1 MRVGIGYD
9 VHKLV
14 EDRELILGGVCIPY
28 EKGLLGHSDADVVV
42 HAIMDALLGAA
53 ALGDIGMHFPDR
65 DEKYKGVS
73 SIKLLQYVR
82 NMISQKSYKI
92 ENIDAV
98 IIAQEPKLAPYID
111 RMNTNISKALGLS
124 KNQVNIKATTEEGL
138 GFTGLGQGMAAQAV
152 VLINNVLNEKRRLHD
167 LKSVDYNMLKWYF
180 SFRHPETCENV
191 ILDSYLWKDYYDTRY
206 YFNDRGL
213 MWIFSNKDETFTN
226 MPLCRE
232 EDLEEC
238 FYDVKDYFN
247 NVLGLKLK
255 LYLADEEAV
264 KILNLPEDQFVVEED
279 RRYFDYIYDAEELKN
294 LSGKKFHKKKNH
306 VNGFMREYEGRYEF
320 KILECDCTSEIIEFL
335 NEWKETRDI
344 EDEYNRVD
352 YEVLGIQSV
361 LKNCELIKFKIAG
374 VYIDGKLEAFSM
386 GSYSKEER
394 MAYIHVEKANPNIKG
409 LYAFINQQFIVHGFF
424 DAIKVNREDDMGIE
438 GLRKAKMSYQ
448 PIYLAKKYSIFEK

>member
-9 VHKLV
+9 VHKL
-14 EDRELILGGVCIPY
+14 EEGRKLILGGVDVPF
-28 EKGLLGHSDADVVV
+28 EKGLLGHSDADVLV

-53 ALGDIGMHFPDR
+53 AMRDIGKHFPDS
-65 DEKYKGVS
+65 DETYKGAS
-73 SIKLLQYVR
+73 SIRMLQHVR
-82 NMISQKSYKI
+82 NLLFEKSYKI

-98 IIAQEPKLAPYID
+98 IVAQEPKLSPFIEK
-111 RMNTNISKALGLS
+111 MSGNIAKALGIS
-124 KNQVNIKATTEEGL
+124 KGQVNIKATTEEGL
-138 GFTGLGQGMAAQAV
+138 GFTGLGHGMASQAV
-152 VLINNVLNEKRRLHD
+152 VLINNVLNEKKRLHE

-206 YFNDRGL
+206 YFNDKGL

-226 MPLCRE
+226 IPLCRA

-238 FYDVKDYFN
+238 FYDIKEYFN
-247 NVLGLKLK
+247 NILGTKLK

-264 KILNLPEDQFVVEED
+264 NILKLPEDKFIVEED
-279 RRYFDYIYDAEELKN
+279 RRYFDYIYDAEELRN

-320 KILECDCTSEIIEFL
+320 KILSCEDINEIIGFL
-335 NEWKETRDI
+335 NEWKDARSID
-344 EDEYNRVD
+344 DEYNRVD
-352 YEVLGIQSV
+352 YEIIGIQSV

-386 GSYSKEER
+386 GSYSKEEK
-394 MAYIHVEKANPNIKG
+394 MAYIHVEKANPEIRG
-409 LYAFINQQFIVHGFF
+409 LYAFINQQFLIHGFY

-438 GLRKAKMSYQ
+438 GLRKAKMSYN
-448 PIYLAKKYSIFEK
+448 PIYLAKKYTIFEK